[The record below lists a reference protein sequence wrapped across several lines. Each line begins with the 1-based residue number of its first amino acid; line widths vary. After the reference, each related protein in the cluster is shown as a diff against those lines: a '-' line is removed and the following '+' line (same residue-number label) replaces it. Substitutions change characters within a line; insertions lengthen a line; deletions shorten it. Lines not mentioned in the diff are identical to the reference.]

1 MHVVGGMNGIPNC
14 TIQKIPKFGQTRKLV
29 EFGRFDSEKEKKTLN
44 RNDQMH
50 IKQNDDIAM
59 HQSQ

>member
-44 RNDQMH
+44 RNDAYAY
-50 IKQNDDIAM
+50 KTKR
-59 HQSQ
+59 